1 MLNVFQYS
9 RYFKYLKDLSQKES
23 YTVTDLAKAAEVQR
37 PYMSNV
43 LADRAYLNSEQAF
56 RICRFLGFSSK
67 EQDYFLALVEL
78 EKASAGEYKSFLKK
92 KLETLKHDSE
102 KLINKLE
109 RPEAPK
115 ISEMAAE
122 YYSSWEFV
130 ALHVLTSIPEFQ
142 KREAMAGKLRLPE
155 SFVQICLDKLLSWG
169 LIKQERDRYLWASGN
184 IHIPS
189 NSAMVQLHHKNWR
202 DKSIEDARLNPDS
215 SLHFTSLYSISQ
227 DDFTF
232 VKEQMLDVIK
242 AYNQRAAGSKEE
254 ELVCLNLDLFRIK

>member
-9 RYFKYLKDLSQKES
+9 RYFRFLRDLSQKEDV
-23 YTVTDLAKAAEVQR
+23 TVTDLAKAAEVQR

-43 LADRAYLNSEQAF
+43 LGDRAYLSAEQGF
-56 RICRFLGFSSK
+56 RLCRFLGFSQK

-78 EKASAGEYKSFLKK
+78 EKASSGEYKNFLKK
-92 KLETLKHDSE
+92 KIEALKQDSE

-122 YYSSWEFV
+122 YYSSWEYC
-130 ALHVLTSIPEFQ
+130 AIHVLTSIPEFQ
-142 KREAMAGKLRLPE
+142 KLEAIATKMRLPE
-155 SFVQICLDKLLSWG
+155 GFTQECLNKLLSWG
-169 LIKQERDRYLWASGN
+169 LIKLERDRYLWASGN

-202 DKSIEDARLNPDS
+202 EKSIEDARLNADN
-215 SLHFTSLYSISQ
+215 SLHFTSVYSVSQ
-227 DDFTF
+227 EDFSE
-232 VKEQMLDVIK
+232 VKDQMLDLIK
-242 AYNQRAAGSKEE
+242 AYNKRAAGSKEE
-254 ELVCLNLDLFRIK
+254 ELVCMNLDFFRLK

>member
-1 MLNVFQYS
+1 M
-9 RYFKYLKDLSQKES
+9 
-23 YTVTDLAKAAEVQR
+23 TDLAKAAGVQR

-43 LADRAYLNSEQAF
+43 LADRAYLNGEQAF
-56 RICRFLGFSSK
+56 RLCKFLGFNQK
-67 EQDYFLALVEL
+67 EQDYFLTLVEL
-78 EKASAGEYKSFLKK
+78 EKASAAEYKNFLKK
-92 KLETLKHDSE
+92 KIESLKQDSE

-122 YYSSWEFV
+122 YYSSWEYC

-142 KREAMAGKLRLPE
+142 KLEAMAEKLRLP
-155 SFVQICLDKLLSWG
+155 QAYTAGCLEKLVSWG

-189 NSAMVQLHHKNWR
+189 SSPMVNLHHKNWR
-202 DKSIEDARLNPDS
+202 DKSIEDARLNPDN

-227 DDFTF
+227 DDFAE
-232 VKEQMLDVIK
+232 VKEQMLEFIK
-242 AYNQRAAGSKEE
+242 TYNKKASSSKEE
-254 ELVCLNLDLFRIK
+254 ELVCMNLDFFRIK